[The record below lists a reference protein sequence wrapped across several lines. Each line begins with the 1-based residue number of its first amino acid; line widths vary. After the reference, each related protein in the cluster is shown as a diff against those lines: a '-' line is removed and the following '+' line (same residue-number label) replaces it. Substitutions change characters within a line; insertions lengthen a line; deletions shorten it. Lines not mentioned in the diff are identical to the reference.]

1 MKVRIEGMSCSG
13 CSARVEKA
21 MNALTGIEG
30 VHVDL
35 ADHSATYGGAV
46 DEAKVREAIED
57 IGYDVVG
64 FEA

>member
-21 MNALTGIEG
+21 MKALAGIKE
-30 VHVDL
+30 VRVDL
-35 ADHSATYGGAV
+35 ADHSATYAGEV
-46 DEAKVREAIED
+46 SEAAVREAIED
-57 IGYDVVG
+57 IGYEVKG

>member
-21 MNALTGIEG
+21 MNALTGIEA

-35 ADHSATYGGAV
+35 VDHSATYGGSV
-46 DEAKVREAIED
+46 DQVKVREAIED